1 MLQNPVTISFN
12 EDGSRISGFGGCN
25 RYFGSCNKSGN
36 RISFTGLGATKM
48 YCRETMSIEDNFLTL
63 LSEVDSY
70 AISDTTLLLKKGG
83 SIVIEFTVNR

>member
-36 RISFTGLGATKM
+36 RISFSGLGATKM
-48 YCRETMSIEDNFLTL
+48 FCQETMSIEDNFLTV

-70 AISDTTLLLKKGG
+70 AINDTTLLLKKGG
-83 SIVIEFTVNR
+83 SVVLEFTVNR